1 MCLYYT
7 TQVVI
12 YATTVAHKNFVQSKF
27 YLALCCVL
35 HTKMLRLGADCAIF
49 RIDTVPNGWYNLTTI
64 PSKRRC
70 IMSTKQDQILHFNVK
85 FNSVLMNSQIPPAE
99 KIPQILQLQKDFD
112 ILPNEQSKAIFALQS
127 DLVLGDCYVK
137 THQKYMLTP
146 IVARCKVWLDKLEE
160 HDFATQPKKV
170 WGYLA
175 ERFDGYYNELA
186 DLCQA
191 KNHQRDVAWC
201 YQEIA
206 RIYDRAGDEANCIK
220 NFVLSNV
227 ALAKI
232 PNSFALS
239 KEQLLEQFPDHVVQ
253 ISQIFDSQR
262 GLKNDPIE
270 QSEKYLSI
278 YDEAERIIQGLI
290 EQEGRLARSPDQ
302 YWNIKRDVLEFHF
315 GIEWK
320 SPRLMNPG
328 VRF

>member
-1 MCLYYT
+1 
-7 TQVVI
+7 
-12 YATTVAHKNFVQSKF
+12 
-27 YLALCCVL
+27 
-35 HTKMLRLGADCAIF
+35 
-49 RIDTVPNGWYNLTTI
+49 
-64 PSKRRC
+64 
-70 IMSTKQDQILHFNVK
+70 MSTQQDQILHFSVR
-85 FNSVLMNSQIPPAE
+85 FNAVLMNSDTPPAE
-99 KIPQILQLQKDFD
+99 KIPQILQLQKGFD

-146 IVARCKVWLDKLEE
+146 VIARCKVWLAKLEE
-160 HDFATQPKKV
+160 HDFATQPKTV

-175 ERFDGYYNELA
+175 ERFDRYFNELIE
-186 DLCQA
+186 LCQA

-201 YQEIA
+201 FQEIA
-206 RIYDRAGDEANCIK
+206 RIYDRANEEQNCIK

-227 ALAKI
+227 ALAKV

-239 KEQLLEQFPDHVVQ
+239 KEQLLAQFPDHVVQ

-270 QSEKYLSI
+270 QSEKYLAI
-278 YDEAERIIQGLI
+278 YDEMERIVQGLI
-290 EQEGRLARSPDQ
+290 EQEGRLSRTPDQ
-302 YWNIKRDVLEFHF
+302 YWNIKRDVLQFHF

-320 SPRLMNPG
+320 SPRILNPT